1 MVHLIGST
9 QFPLSLVPCLLGECP
24 SPACLI
30 DLIPDFMTLLLA
42 YIFEKIQNLCSSSAY
57 IKCRRREER
66 YFCQPWTKGLASVLE
81 LLSICNLWYCIKCPC
96 LQVENKFPLLIPI
109 SNQLILNGMDSSECF
124 SSLLFSSFLCCT
136 DLHGSFSLTLTIGND
151 FLPDIK
157 LLVYTV
163 FLDGQVVAD
172 VEEFQ
177 VAKCFRHKVSRNAK
191 WKKKTIT
198 SLISSGLLSFLVL
211 FYL

>member
-1 MVHLIGST
+1 
-9 QFPLSLVPCLLGECP
+9 
-24 SPACLI
+24 
-30 DLIPDFMTLLLA
+30 
-42 YIFEKIQNLCSSSAY
+42 
-57 IKCRRREER
+57 
-66 YFCQPWTKGLASVLE
+66 
-81 LLSICNLWYCIKCPC
+81 
-96 LQVENKFPLLIPI
+96 
-109 SNQLILNGMDSSECF
+109 MDSSECF